1 MENYIVVN
9 QCLFVKMPKELDHH
23 ETVRIR
29 SDMDGYFITHPIRHV
44 AFDFSETEFIDSSGI
59 GLIMGRYEKLHV
71 AGGKIFVMG
80 VIPSIRRVLAMSGV
94 TRLVY
99 IKESER
105 DVFASIQ

>member
-9 QCLFVKMPKELDHH
+9 QCLFVRMPRELDHH
-23 ETVRIR
+23 QTDQIR
-29 SDMDGYFITHPIRHV
+29 RDIEGYFITHPIRHV

-71 AGGKIFVMG
+71 SGGKIFILGM
-80 VIPSIRRVLAMSGV
+80 SSAIRRILTMSGI
-94 TRLVY
+94 TKLVY

-105 DVFASIQ
+105 DVLASVQ